1 MSNLFQSAAENL
13 VFVLEFLG
21 IIAALFVAAL
31 FIEKLEQKMRGRSGA
46 LLNTYK
52 MAVIGMLSALAAVLM
67 ILEFPVF
74 FAPFFYGLDFSE
86 LPILIGAFAFGPA
99 AGVLMEFIKILLKLM
114 IKPTSTA
121 FVGELANFAVGCSFI
136 IPASTIY
143 LFKKTRKSAILS
155 CVIGTAVLTV
165 FGTAFNVVYLIPAFA
180 KMFHMPME
188 SIMEMFRE
196 ALRAALG
203 LVNMP
208 LHTFFQTEIS
218 TDFLTREGSLVKLVA
233 GSVAPLNLIKG
244 AADSIVA
251 IMIYKPLSPYLK
263 NGLTKK

>member
-1 MSNLFQSAAENL
+1 MGKLFQSVSENL

-46 LLNTYK
+46 VLNTYK

-99 AGVLMEFIKILLKLM
+99 AGVIMEFIKILLKLM

-143 LFKKTRKSAILS
+143 LFKKTKKTAILA

-208 LHTFFQTEIS
+208 LNTFFQTEIS
-218 TDFLTREGSLVKLVA
+218 TDFLTGEGSLVKLVA
-233 GSVAPLNLIKG
+233 GSVAPLNFIKG

-263 NGLTKK
+263 NGISKK